1 MYPVCALNDVLGL
14 QGLRL
19 RCLKQVVQGIEEQV
33 EAHDPVT
40 DGRQQCLTALVLDN
54 DQLGPLIEIDI
65 AQAVQRDLAAIDLER
80 VAGDSQGLGGD
91 VQEVAAE
98 ALAPYLASTLR

>member
-1 MYPVCALNDVLGL
+1 M
-14 QGLRL
+14 
-19 RCLKQVVQGIEEQV
+19 
-33 EAHDPVT
+33 
-40 DGRQQCLTALVLDN
+40 TALVLDN

-98 ALAPYLASTLR
+98 ALAPYLAGVQIVELHGPAIVKRGQYRW